1 MTLLPAAFQLLHE
14 KTTEADAHWDHLS
27 QSVASLRSRVSPA
40 AAALLTEQLKA
51 PLEE

>member
-1 MTLLPAAFQLLHE
+1 MAAAFQHLHE
-14 KTTEADAHWDHLS
+14 KTTEADAEWDALN
-27 QSVASLRSRVSPA
+27 QSVAFLRSRVSPA